1 MRMEIDVNA
10 DKHIGT
16 NMEQEIFFIKELP
29 FNLCKNTMH
38 KKRDNLKNTP
48 IYILFSFSVLG
59 SLIRSVILV

>member
-38 KKRDNLKNTP
+38 KKLDNLKNRKKS
-48 IYILFSFSVLG
+48 YILFVKP
-59 SLIRSVILV
+59 

>member
-38 KKRDNLKNTP
+38 KKRDNLKNRKNP
-48 IYILFSFSVLG
+48 IFCFLNPDL
-59 SLIRSVILV
+59 LN

>member
-38 KKRDNLKNTP
+38 KKRDKSK
-48 IYILFSFSVLG
+48 IRKKSYILFVKP
-59 SLIRSVILV
+59 